1 MLTTL
6 LSWALLPLGIVLGL
20 ALARRGQGGSDE
32 QRTTTMQGPLESRSA
47 GTGDSETIELQLTL
61 GSLFRK
67 RGELDRAIQL
77 HEAVLARPA
86 LSTADSASARLELAQ
101 DFLRGGVMDRA
112 ESLLQTLVSHG
123 EHMEAALELLLDLHE
138 QGRDWRAAIDT
149 ATRLQ
154 AVRGRSQAARI
165 AHHHCEL
172 AENARHDGDLDKARH
187 QALKALDIDH
197 GCARASLLLASL
209 AEAERDWRTAA
220 KAYVRAIE
228 QDRRYL
234 AEVLAPLK
242 RCHAE
247 AGDQAGYLEFLDDAV
262 ADHPDSTAVALARAD
277 VMSEQGGDVAGFL
290 ATRLASIPNW
300 RALLRWIEVD
310 SAGSTAAQPILAA
323 FRQKLQQQPRYAC
336 SSCGLKP
343 SVLFWQCPSC
353 KQWATIA
360 PAREDL

>member
-6 LSWALLPLGIVLGL
+6 ISWALLPLGIVLGL
-20 ALARRGQGGSDE
+20 ALARRGQGVSDE
-32 QRTTTMQGPLESRSA
+32 QRTSSMQGPLDLKA
-47 GTGDSETIELQLTL
+47 GGSGDAETIELQLTL

-86 LSTADSASARLELAQ
+86 LSASDSASARLELAQ

-112 ESLLQTLVSHG
+112 ESLLQTLVSQG
-123 EHMEAALELLLDLHE
+123 EHLEAALELLLDLHE

-154 AVRGRSQAARI
+154 AVRGRSQASRI
-165 AHHHCEL
+165 AHHRCEL
-172 AENARHDGDLDKARH
+172 AENARHDGDLDKARL
-187 QALKALDIDH
+187 QAEKALDIDH
-197 GCARASLLLASL
+197 ACTRANLLLASL
-209 AEAERDWRTAA
+209 AEAAQDWRTAA
-220 KAYVRAIE
+220 KAYVRAVE

-234 AEVLAPLK
+234 PEVLAPLK

-247 AGDQAGYLEFLDDAV
+247 AGDAAGWYEFLEDAV
-262 ADHPDSTAVALARAD
+262 ADHPESTAVSLAKAEAIA
-277 VMSEQGGDVAGFL
+277 EQGGEVGAYLG
-290 ATRLASIPNW
+290 TRLAATPNW
-300 RALLRWIEVD
+300 SALLRWIESGGASGEAIKPVV
-310 SAGSTAAQPILAA
+310 GA
-323 FRQKLQQQPRYAC
+323 FRKKLQMQPRYAC
-336 SSCGLKP
+336 SSCGLRP

-360 PAREDL
+360 PAKDDL